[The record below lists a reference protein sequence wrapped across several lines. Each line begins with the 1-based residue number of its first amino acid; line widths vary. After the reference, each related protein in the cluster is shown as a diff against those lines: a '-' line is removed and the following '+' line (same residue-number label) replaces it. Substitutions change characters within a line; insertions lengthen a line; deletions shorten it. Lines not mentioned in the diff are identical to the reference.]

1 MSITPTLRGPVLV
14 RGFVIALAL
23 ILSGCAS
30 PVTEPTESVDQVS
43 TAASAITATT
53 AVSADALVNSIG
65 VETKLTNLS
74 GVYGKQWA
82 GIIKPKLV
90 ALGVRHLRDE
100 GATVTDNT
108 WMQTVYGRM
117 KELSAYGIK
126 FNLIMKR
133 AEGAPDFNQIYQWDR
148 FVSYAL
154 PVVED
159 FEGLNEW
166 DYKARDVNWPTQ
178 VRAFQQALW
187 TKVKGDARTKNM
199 PVFAPSM
206 GNPNNASIAG
216 DMSAWINYGNMH
228 PYPGGNQP
236 LANVPYHIAR
246 VTGISKTRPIV
257 VTETGYHNAM
267 AWTGGHPPVSEVAA
281 ARYIPR
287 LFLEYYQAGYKRTYI
302 HELMDEAV
310 STNDRELNFGLVRN
324 NGSVKPAYTAL
335 QNLITVL
342 KDPGPAFTL
351 GQYSYGL
358 SGDMT
363 NVKSMLIQKR
373 NGTFLLALW
382 QAVPSWDLTARI
394 GLSPASR
401 NVTLSF
407 AAKPAR
413 VRLFTPLTSAVAT
426 QTITAPTTVN
436 FPVPD
441 HVVLV
446 EVTK

>member
-1 MSITPTLRGPVLV
+1 MSITSPLRGPTLV
-14 RGFVIALAL
+14 RSVLIAIVL

-30 PVTEPTESVDQVS
+30 PVTEPEVDQVS
-43 TAASAITATT
+43 GTPASAVAPVT
-53 AVSADALVNSIG
+53 AVSADAVMNSIG

-74 GVYGKQWA
+74 GIYGNWGLVKT
-82 GIIKPKLV
+82 KLI

-100 GATVTDNT
+100 GATVKSNT

-117 KELSAYGIK
+117 KELAGSGIK

-133 AEGAPDFNQIYQWDR
+133 AEGVTDFTQIHDWDR
-148 FVSYAL
+148 FLSYAL

-159 FEGLNEW
+159 LEGLNEW

-178 VRAFQQALW
+178 VRQFHLALYN
-187 TKVKGDARTKNM
+187 KAKADARTRNM

-216 DMSAWINYGNMH
+216 DLSAWMNYGNLH

-236 LANVPYHIAR
+236 TANLAYHVPRIQAM
-246 VTGISKTRPIV
+246 SKTRPMV

-267 AWTGGHPPVSEVAA
+267 AWTGGHPPVSEAAA

-287 LFLEYYQAGYKRTYI
+287 LFLEYYQAGYKRTYL
-302 HELMDEAV
+302 HELMDEG
-310 STNDRELNFGLVRN
+310 TNTADREQNFGLVRY

-335 QNLITVL
+335 QNLITTL

-351 GQYSYGL
+351 GTLSYGL
-358 SGDMT
+358 GGDVT

-373 NGTFLLALW
+373 NGTFYIAFW
-382 QAVPSWDLTARI
+382 QAVSSWDLTARV
-394 GLSPASR
+394 GLAPASR
-401 NVTLSF
+401 NVTLTF
-407 AAKPAR
+407 GTKPSR
-413 VRLFTPLTSAVAT
+413 VRTFVPLNSAGPT
-426 QTITAPTTVN
+426 QTITSPASINVA
-436 FPVPD
+436 VPD

>member
-1 MSITPTLRGPVLV
+1 MSLISYLRGPVLA
-14 RGFVIALAL
+14 RGVVIAIVL

-30 PVTEPTESVDQVS
+30 PGTEPSTITEQPEL
-43 TAASAITATT
+43 ASALATETAT
-53 AVSADALVNSIG
+53 SADGLLNSIG
-65 VETKLTNLS
+65 IETKLTNLS
-74 GVYGKQWA
+74 GVYGTGWSS
-82 GIIKPKLV
+82 IVKPKLI

-100 GATVTDNT
+100 GATVKSNS
-108 WMQTVYGRM
+108 WMQVVYGRM
-117 KELSAYGIK
+117 KELAPYGIK
-126 FNLIMKR
+126 FNLYMKR
-133 AEGAPDFNQIYQWDR
+133 AEGVTDFTQIHDWDR
-148 FVSYAL
+148 FLSYAL

-187 TKVKGDARTKNM
+187 TKVKGDVRTKNM

-216 DMSAWINYGNMH
+216 DMTAWMNYGNMH

-236 LANVPYHIAR
+236 LANVPYHLPRIK
-246 VTGISKTRPIV
+246 GISGTRPVV
-257 VTETGYHNAM
+257 VTETGYHNAL
-267 AWTGGHPPVSEVAA
+267 AWMGGHPPVSEPAA

-287 LFLEYYQAGYKRTYI
+287 LFLEYYQAGFKRTYI

-342 KDPGPAFTL
+342 KDPGPAFTPGQLSFAL
-351 GQYSYGL
+351 G
-358 SGDMT
+358 GDLT
-363 NVKSMLIQKR
+363 NVKHMLLQKR
-373 NGTFLLALW
+373 NGKFYLALW
-382 QAVPSWDLTARI
+382 QSVPSYDLLARA
-394 GLSPASR
+394 GLSPVSR
-401 NVTLSF
+401 TVTVSF
-407 AAKPAR
+407 SAAPLQ
-413 VRLFTPLTSAVAT
+413 VRLFTPLASAVST
-426 QTITAPTTVN
+426 QTLARPTTVN
-436 FPVPD
+436 LAVPD
-441 HVVLV
+441 HVMLI